1 MVIPPLWSMTE
12 IAQWSNSWCY
22 RRPDPPLPM
31 PRPSRKVS
39 SKAHTQSAVSG
50 VIASSGGDRACDYPP
65 PRMFYI
71 KTAAD
76 PVVAAQASGIS
87 LPPPDKFVGLTMVP
101 CGGMPHDPAEEDGA
115 WRTSADE
122 PITGASDA
130 GHEAARN
137 PVSRT
142 QRTMAAL

>member
-1 MVIPPLWSMTE
+1 
-12 IAQWSNSWCY
+12 
-22 RRPDPPLPM
+22 M

-115 WRTSADE
+115 WLTGADE
-122 PITGASDA
+122 PITRGSGTVFWTPFTLCNSRKLDLLSV
-130 GHEAARN
+130 RN
-137 PVSRT
+137 GVESRPGNRVSSVRFSSLRAT
-142 QRTMAAL
+142 DGGGQQ